1 MVASKSDLLCLEK
14 KVIRIPYTALVYG
27 QIRIIVICLLENEGK
42 CVLVVFSF
50 SYLLLVII

>member
-1 MVASKSDLLCLEK
+1 MFDLIIWSLCLEK